1 MSEATPLLCPDCGG
15 NIAAKVTTVRTLTF
29 GDSEYGRVGL
39 LAMGPKAYW
48 EHPRDEDSS
57 ECEDQN
63 CSDVDCESN
72 HNYDPQKNRELLNDP
87 TVDKTFEYDWD
98 YSEEEDEEIE
108 KVTKFY
114 CMAYTCSWN
123 MTVTE
128 QMRNHISL
136 ENVG

>member
-39 LAMGPKAYW
+39 VAMGPKAYW
-48 EHPRDEDSS
+48 DHPRDEDSD
-57 ECEDQN
+57 ECEELN
-63 CSDVDCESN
+63 CSDTDCEYK
-72 HNYDPQKNRELLNDP
+72 HNYDPQKNKELLNDP
-87 TVDKTFEYDWD
+87 TVDKKFEYDWD
-98 YSEEEDEEIE
+98 YSEEEQEDVE
-108 KVTKFY
+108 KVTQFY
-114 CMAYTCSWN
+114 CMYYLCDWT

-128 QMRNHISL
+128 QMRSHITL